1 MSRGLLGA
9 ALAVGVTSVALG
21 GGGAKRGDKF
31 KKRTKALGA
40 KISRQDERALAFYA
54 GDAGQKGVK
63 LYLSGRHLE
72 SGGLGGR
79 SMKPGMTRQ
88 PARRGW

>member
-1 MSRGLLGA
+1 MA
-9 ALAVGVTSVALG
+9 EGVTSVALG
-21 GGGAKRGDKF
+21 GGGAKRADKF

-40 KISRQDERALAFYA
+40 KISRQDERALAFYS

>member
-1 MSRGLLGA
+1 M
-9 ALAVGVTSVALG
+9 AVGVTSVVVVMG
-21 GGGAKRGDKF
+21 GWGAKGGDKF

-40 KISRQDERALAFYA
+40 KISRQDERALAFYS

-88 PARRGW
+88 PAQRGW

>member
-9 ALAVGVTSVALG
+9 AVAVGVTSVALG
-21 GGGAKRGDKF
+21 GGGAERGDKF

-40 KISRQDERALAFYA
+40 KISRQDERALAFYS

-72 SGGLGGR
+72 SGGVWGDGR
-79 SMKPGMTRQ
+79 
-88 PARRGW
+88 